1 MKELAKAYEPQQ
13 VEDRL
18 YAGWLKSGAYHADPA
33 SPKEKF
39 SVVIPPPN
47 VTGVL
52 TMGHVLNNTI
62 QDILCRHARLQ
73 GKEVL
78 WLPGTDHAGLA
89 TQVAVEKAL
98 RKPAE
103 LPPTVRAKLESYGLP
118 EGEPLT
124 RQTLGRERLL
134 ELIEAWQQDRGGV
147 IIKQLKKLGA
157 SCDWQRERFTMDA
170 DYVREVQ
177 ERFVELYNQGYMYR
191 GLKMVNWCPA
201 TLTAI
206 SNEEVIPT
214 PQNSKLYYL
223 RYEIAEEPGR
233 FLEIATTRP
242 ETIMGDSGVAVHPDD
257 DRYRDLIGKHAIR
270 PFPRAELPIVGDTYI
285 DREFGTG
292 VLKVTPAH
300 DHADFDI
307 GRRHNLKIIDVMT
320 KDGKINCPG
329 VPELHGLERFAARQ
343 RAAELLGE
351 KGALIREEDYRNN
364 VGFSER
370 GKVAIEPKLSEQW
383 FLRYPRID
391 EALDVVNN
399 PENKLIRF
407 YPPHWEKTYSHW
419 LENIQDWCVSRQTW
433 YGHRLPVWYRKGHT
447 AAQLASPGE
456 DWDQDE
462 DTMDTWASSWLWA
475 YATMDPETRRAF
487 YPTSVLVTGPDII
500 FLWVAR
506 MIVAGL
512 EILPGVTEQ
521 QRDNIPFRDVY
532 FTGLIRD
539 AKGRKM
545 SKSLGN
551 SPDPLELIAKY
562 GADGLRFGLM
572 RIAPQG
578 ADIRYDEK
586 QIEEGRN
593 FCNKLWNAARF
604 RALQGPIDPHAD
616 PHDAGTEKS
625 VFACDILFQL
635 GELNAD
641 VDRALEQYE
650 FNTAAGRLYDFV
662 WKSFCS
668 RFLEAAKV
676 DFLDPESPT
685 RAGTLAVFD
694 YVLSHVLRL
703 LHPFAPFI
711 TEELWQEL
719 GFADGAGAD
728 GGSIQFAP
736 WPTLRFGDL
745 PQRTHFLEAESFY
758 RLVDQGRV
766 LRGEFEIPSKQ
777 ALKFLLHASSELAPA
792 DLRVAASM
800 LNASEIEVV
809 PEKVKHCPVV
819 FTPLGELYLPLEGV
833 VDPVAETE
841 RLKKALAKVEKD
853 IDVTGKKL
861 ANQQV
866 IEKAPAEKV
875 EGWRQHARELDA
887 KRDRL
892 REQLDYFAE
901 QVSG

>member
-1 MKELAKAYEPQQ
+1 MKELAKAYEPQS

-18 YAGWLKSGAYHADPA
+18 YTGWVESGAFHADPA
-33 SPKEKF
+33 SPKPKI
-39 SVVIPPPN
+39 SIVIPPPN

-62 QDILCRHARLQ
+62 QDILCRRARLQ

-98 RKPAE
+98 RKPGE
-103 LPPTVRAKLESYGLP
+103 LPPTVKAKLDSYNFP
-118 EGEPLT
+118 EDMPLT
-124 RQTLGRERLL
+124 RDNIGRERLL
-134 ELIEAWQQDRGGV
+134 ELVDAWQQDRGGV
-147 IIKQLKKLGA
+147 IINQLKKLGA

-170 DYVREVQ
+170 AYVREVQ

-201 TLTAI
+201 TTTAI
-206 SNEEVIPT
+206 SNEEVEMT
-214 PQNSKLYYL
+214 PQKSKLYYM
-223 RYEIAEEPGR
+223 RYEIAEEPGT

-242 ETIMGDSGVAVHPDD
+242 ETIMGDSGVAVHPEDE
-257 DRYRDLIGKHAIR
+257 RYAKYIGKHAIR
-270 PFPRAELPIVGDTYI
+270 PFPKAEIPIVGDTYI
-285 DREFGTG
+285 DKEFGTG

-307 GRRHNLKIIDVMT
+307 GRRHNLKIIDIMT
-320 KDGKINCPG
+320 DDGKINCPDC
-329 VPELHGLERFAARQ
+329 PELHGLERFAARK
-343 RAAELLGE
+343 RAAEMLE
-351 KGALIREEDYRNN
+351 ETGALIREEPYDNN

-370 GKVAIEPKLSEQW
+370 GKVPIEPKLSEQW
-383 FLRYPRID
+383 FLKYPRID

-399 PENKLIRF
+399 PDNKLIRF
-407 YPPHWEKTYSHW
+407 YPPHWEKTYTHW
-419 LENIQDWCVSRQTW
+419 LENIVDWCVSRQTW

-447 AAQLASPGE
+447 KAQLDSPGE
-456 DWDQDE
+456 GWDQDE

-475 YATMDPETRRAF
+475 YATMDPETRKAF

-506 MIVAGL
+506 MIIAGL
-512 EILPGVTEQ
+512 EILPGKTEEQ
-521 QRDNIPFRDVY
+521 KDNIPFSDVY
-532 FTGLIRD
+532 FTGLMRD
-539 AKGRKM
+539 EKGRKM
-545 SKSLGN
+545 SKHLGN
-551 SPDPLELIAKY
+551 SPDPLELISKY

-578 ADIRYDEK
+578 ADIRYDEN
-586 QIEEGRN
+586 QIVEGRN

-604 RALQGPIDPHAD
+604 RAMQGPIDPKAD
-616 PHDAGTEKS
+616 PHAHEKS
-625 VFACDILFQL
+625 VFACDILFKL
-635 GELNAD
+635 GEVNAD
-641 VDRALEQYE
+641 VDRAFDQFE
-650 FNTAAGRLYDFV
+650 FNTAAAELYDFV

-676 DFLDPESPT
+676 DFMDPESPT
-685 RAGTLAVFD
+685 RDGTLATFD

-719 GFADGAGAD
+719 GFGAGD
-728 GGSIQFAP
+728 GKSIQFES

-745 PQRTHFLEAESFY
+745 PQKTRFLEAESVY
-758 RLVDQGRV
+758 NLVDQGRV
-766 LRGEFEIPSKQ
+766 LRGEFNIPSNQKI
-777 ALKFLLHASSELAPA
+777 KYLLHATDLGDAELLDA

-800 LNASEIEVV
+800 LNASEVEVV
-809 PEKVKHCPVV
+809 ADKVKHCPVV

-833 VDPVAETE
+833 VDPKEETA
-841 RLKKALAKVEKD
+841 RLEKELAKVEKD
-853 IDVTGKKL
+853 IEVTDKKL
-861 ANQQV
+861 ANKQV
-866 IEKAPAEKV
+866 IEKAPPEKV
-875 EGWRQHARELDA
+875 DAWRQHAADLA
-887 KRDRL
+887 TKKSRL
-892 REQLDYFAE
+892 REQLDFFAE
-901 QVSG
+901 QV